1 MASATPVKTPNPKSS
16 HSMVPISASSK
27 RPKRNCSDS
36 SSSDFKSRFEA
47 YNRLQAAAVA
57 FGERLPIPE
66 IVALGGQSDGKSS
79 LLEALLGFR
88 FNVREVEMGTRRPL
102 ILQMV
107 HDPSAY
113 EPRCRF
119 QATMMQDED
128 SEEYGSPMV
137 SASTIADLIK
147 QRTDSLLKK
156 TRTAVSPKPIVMR
169 AEYAH
174 CPNLTI
180 IDTPGF
186 VLKVLLVHDMSKE
199 ARNTVCDAKKG
210 EPENT
215 PDEILSM
222 VKALA
227 SPPHR
232 LLLFLQQSSVEW
244 CSSLWLDA
252 IRDIDP
258 TFRRTV
264 IVVSKFDNRLK
275 EFSDRWEVDRYL
287 SASGY
292 LGDNVHPFFVALPK
306 DRVTVSNEEFR
317 QQISQVDSEV
327 IHHLREGVKGG
338 FDEEKFRP
346 FVGFSCLREY
356 LESELQRRYK
366 EAAPAT
372 LALLEERCGEIDN
385 ELADVE
391 SKLQATSDVTY
402 LRRSAML
409 HAASICSHVGALI
422 DGAADPAPEQWG
434 KTTSEEQT
442 ESGIGN
448 WPGVTVDIKPPNS
461 TLKLYGGA
469 AFERVIH
476 EFRCATY
483 SIECP
488 PVSRG
493 KVNHSVYLVVA
504 NYSGYMLACD
514 YQGTNLLTGLL
525 FHLQVANILLAQAGR
540 GGGRGVTEA
549 AAEIARAAARPWL
562 SPLLDVACDRLAFVL
577 RNLFEIAMERSH
589 SHDSN
594 GNGIVNLSN
603 GLFIE
608 IFFRC
613 ILIVG
618 GFTEFDFI
626 YVSEILNLVPFV
638 AMYHGRGHV
647 YLETDGRNKRDMDGY
662 IGFHAALRR
671 SYNNFIQDIAK
682 QCKQLIRHHLDSAT
696 SPYSQVCYENN
707 ITGGLGANSTS
718 IYRYQSLDAP
728 FSLELSDGGVFHDE
742 SMNKDQENV
751 PPKKQQQ
758 QTTPGKGIE
767 AKARDES
774 QMTVPET
781 PSPDIPNG
789 SKKENGNRIEHVGR
803 KRQSRTTV
811 VGGDYGTRSG
821 STYSDICSSA
831 AQHFAKIREVLI
843 ERSVLSTLNSG
854 FLTPCRD
861 RLVSALGLDLFAVN
875 DEKFMDMFVAPSAID
890 VLENERQSL
899 HKRQKM
905 LHAVFVDPIASR
917 LVSLTTTGWDLLFN
931 CSLAG
936 PPSLHLS
943 YKLPAGVWKR
953 HKNAREEP

>member
-1 MASATPVKTPNPKSS
+1 MASSTPVKTPNPKSS
-16 HSMVPISASSK
+16 NFSAPMSSSK
-27 RPKRNCSDS
+27 RSQPYSSDS
-36 SSSDFKSRFEA
+36 SSDFRSRFEA

-57 FGERLPIPE
+57 FGEKLPIPE

-107 HDPSAY
+107 HDSSAL

-119 QATMMQDED
+119 QEED

-137 SASTIADLIK
+137 SASTIADIIK
-147 QRTDSLLKK
+147 QRTEAHLKK

-186 VLKVLLVHDMSKE
+186 VLK
-199 ARNTVCDAKKG
+199 AKKG
-210 EPENT
+210 EPEST

-222 VKALA
+222 VKSLA

-258 TFRRTV
+258 TFRRTI

-292 LGDNVHPFFVALPK
+292 LGDHIHPFFVALPK
-306 DRVTVSNEEFR
+306 DRGTVPNEEFR
-317 QQISQVDSEV
+317 RQISQVDTEV
-327 IHHLREGVKGG
+327 IRHLRESVNGG

-346 FVGFSCLREY
+346 FIGFGCLREY
-356 LESELQRRYK
+356 LESELQKRYK
-366 EAAPAT
+366 DAAPAT
-372 LALLEERCGEIDN
+372 LALLEQRCGEVTT
-385 ELADVE
+385 ELAHME
-391 SKLQATSDVTY
+391 SKLQATSDVAY

-434 KTTSEEQT
+434 KTTNEEQS
-442 ESGIGN
+442 ESGVGS
-448 WPGVTVDIKPPNS
+448 WPGVTADVKPPNS

-488 PVSRG
+488 PVSRE
-493 KVNHSVYLVVA
+493 K
-504 NYSGYMLACD
+504 
-514 YQGTNLLTGLL
+514 
-525 FHLQVANILLAQAGR
+525 VANILLAHAGR
-540 GGGRGVTEA
+540 GGGKGVTEA
-549 AAEIARAAARPWL
+549 AAEIARAAARSWL
-562 SPLLDVACDRLAFVL
+562 SPLLDTACDRLAFVL
-577 RNLFEIAMERSH
+577 KSLFNLAVERNH

-594 GNGIVNLSN
+594 CKEL
-603 GLFIE
+603 
-608 IFFRC
+608 
-613 ILIVG
+613 
-618 GFTEFDFI
+618 
-626 YVSEILNLVPFV
+626 
-638 AMYHGRGHV
+638 
-647 YLETDGRNKRDMDGY
+647 DGRKKGDVDGY

-671 SYNNFIQDIAK
+671 SYDNFIHDLAK

-696 SPYSQVCYENN
+696 SPYSQVCYENYF
-707 ITGGLGANSTS
+707 TGGLGSTATT
-718 IYRYQSLDAP
+718 IYRFNQPLAAP
-728 FSLELSDGGVFHDE
+728 FFLDLSDGATVQDKMVGD
-742 SMNKDQENV
+742 DQENI

-758 QTTPGKGIE
+758 TPPGKGTE
-767 AKARDES
+767 AKEVLRES
-774 QMTVPET
+774 QMTIPET
-781 PSPDIPNG
+781 PSPDQPSDAVYG
-789 SKKENGNRIEHVGR
+789 SKKENGNCNEIGGR
-803 KRQSRTTV
+803 KRHARIMAGSRNSDHHRLQNGGLLFG
-811 VGGDYGTRSG
+811 GGDIGSRSG
-821 STYSDICSSA
+821 SAYSEICSSA
-831 AQHFAKIREVLI
+831 AQHFARIREVLI

-861 RLVSALGLDLFAVN
+861 RLVVALGLDLFAVN
-875 DEKFMDMFVAPSAID
+875 DEKFMDMFVAPGAID
-890 VLENERQSL
+890 VLQSERQSL
-899 HKRQKM
+899 QKRQKI
-905 LHAVFVDPIASR
+905 LQSCLTEFKNIAR
-917 LVSLTTTGWDLLFN
+917 AL
-931 CSLAG
+931 
-936 PPSLHLS
+936 
-943 YKLPAGVWKR
+943 
-953 HKNAREEP
+953 